1 MDEVRKVLFCL
12 RANLSKLKRNP
23 VVLSLALCW
32 FSLIYDWCIPLTR
45 FCFAVDARITPWLFP
60 FLMQP
65 HAIIIYVVLLTL
77 FFAHAPFCNQHSP
90 LTMIRMSKRTW
101 FIGQVAY
108 IAAASLMA
116 TLFTL
121 GSMLLVLAPWL
132 GFSINWG
139 GVLQSLAE
147 HTIRL
152 EDYGLQMK
160 AGPYL
165 PLMVEYGPLE
175 ATVQTLLLT
184 WLTGTLVGCIVL
196 FFNILIRPGA
206 GVVAGV
212 LAITATGFTYMGA
225 IVLPDGWNGRILEKL
240 GILFWMNLMTL
251 QPMNSHGVTIG
262 VATVVQLSLIVVFV
276 VLSTVLFC
284 RRDTVFENDSF

>member
-1 MDEVRKVLFCL
+1 MDEVRKVLFCV
-12 RANLSKLKRNP
+12 RANLSKWKRNP

-184 WLTGTLVGCIVL
+184 GGLHRVVFQHPDPTGCRCRGRCAGHYGNGIHVHGSNSSARWLEWPDSGKTRHPVL
-196 FFNILIRPGA
+196 DESDDASTDELPWCDHRG
-206 GVVAGV
+206 GDGGSVESDCRVRCTQYG
-212 LAITATGFTYMGA
+212 
-225 IVLPDGWNGRILEKL
+225 IVLPTRYC
-240 GILFWMNLMTL
+240 
-251 QPMNSHGVTIG
+251 V
-262 VATVVQLSLIVVFV
+262 
-276 VLSTVLFC
+276 
-284 RRDTVFENDSF
+284 